1 MDDRHQRFESLTL
14 PRPAYNLARW
24 LSRSPVDPDG
34 IVQGAM
40 QCAFRALDGFRRG
53 DAMAWLLVIVSN
65 CWVSAGRVTRRYGH
79 ADLEDTMMDGWPD
92 PEKVAIQAGHQ
103 RRLDAMIA
111 RLLADFCE
119 ALVLREIEDTSYRE
133 IAEITGS
140 SIGTVVS
147 RLTRARAKL
156 CDFVEDRA

>member
-1 MDDRHQRFESLTL
+1 MDDRHQRVELLTL
-14 PRPAYNLARW
+14 PRPDAAYNLARW

-79 ADLEDTMMDGWPD
+79 ADLEDAMMGGGPD
-92 PEKVAIQAGHQ
+92 PEKVAIKAGHQ

-111 RLLADFCE
+111 RLPADLCD
-119 ALVLREIEDTSYRE
+119 ALVLREIEDMSYRE
-133 IAEITGS
+133 ITEEPGTP
-140 SIGTVVS
+140 IGTVMS
-147 RLTRARAKL
+147 RPAWVRAKL
-156 CDFVEDRA
+156 RDIVK